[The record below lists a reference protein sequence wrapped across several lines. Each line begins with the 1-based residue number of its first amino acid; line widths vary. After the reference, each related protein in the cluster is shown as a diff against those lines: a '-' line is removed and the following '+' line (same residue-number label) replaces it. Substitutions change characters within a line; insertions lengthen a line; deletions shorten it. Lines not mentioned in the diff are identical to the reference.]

1 MRRYFWLIPF
11 AMMALAAI
19 ACDSPQYT
27 PPAVNSIRADQ
38 QNAGTVVL
46 RIQGSDRYF
55 TNPNTYDYV
64 DGNNIDTA
72 YKTTDGGQTWTRVD
86 VSTVESTTPSQ
97 HNTFHIF
104 GSKNNYALYWSSSR
118 SSDDGQ
124 RFWSY
129 PRPTFISFFQPDGF
143 LSNGESPWFM
153 LLDAPQWDVS
163 AADPHTIY
171 ISLGTEGVLVGP
183 TPWDP
188 GPAPRAW
195 KMTRFPELH
204 ALPLTL
210 TNPLNIL
217 LVVIVALLVPPLP
230 LIHAYL
236 LSRVYRYLFQPGE
249 EAHAH
254 RLARQVALVVTVAA
268 ALSVAFWLVTETVDY
283 YPVVAL
289 MGVFSVLLSA
299 GIAVMT
305 ARKRHF
311 TNKFTRRIGLA
322 SAFAGAL
329 VPLGVAAIWF
339 LWPFI
344 ITGVFGYAI
353 LHRRIGYYM
362 ERRQHILTN
371 WGLDR
376 LTLEV
381 MALFGL
387 MFIPLGAILFGTNF
401 LGFRNI
407 SWPFLLVG
415 ALGIIAVAAG
425 AVYLYIRV
433 RGAAAIKKN
442 GPDADA
448 EQSPSMAGLG
458 WWRMLFGSAVVW
470 AVIAAVASGAVFVA
484 QLGINGWFATMLRV

>member
-27 PPAVNSIRADQ
+27 PPAIESIHADQ
-38 QNAGTVVL
+38 QNAGTVYL

-64 DGNNIDTA
+64 DGNNVDAT
-72 YKTTDGGQTWTRVD
+72 YKTTDGGQTWARVD
-86 VSTVESTTPSQ
+86 VPAPDLTTTPL
-97 HNTFHIF
+97 HDKYHIV
-104 GSKNNYALYWSSSR
+104 GTRNDPALYWSPSEPFTN
-118 SSDDGQ
+118 GN

-129 PRPTFISFFQPDGF
+129 PRTTFISFFRPDGVV
-143 LSNGESPWFM
+143 SDSEGPWFM
-153 LLDAPQWDVS
+153 VPYSPAWDVS
-163 AADPHTIY
+163 AADPHTIF

-210 TNPLNIL
+210 TSPLNIL

-249 EAHAH
+249 EALAH

-268 ALSVAFWLVTETVDY
+268 ALAVALWLVTESVDY

-299 GIAVMT
+299 GAAIFT
-305 ARKRHF
+305 ARTRHF

-322 SAFAGAL
+322 AGFAGAV

-362 ERRQHILTN
+362 EQRQHILTN

-401 LGFRNI
+401 LGFRYL

-442 GPDADA
+442 GPDA
-448 EQSPSMAGLG
+448 EQSPSVAGFG
-458 WWRMLFGSAVVW
+458 WWRMLFGTAVVW
-470 AVIAAVASGAVFVA
+470 AVVAAVASGAVFVA